1 MIISNNSSWHF
12 RIAVQLRFFINTNR
26 LLESTYTVDEIED
39 VWSDLQS
46 MVSGDV
52 ESELIA
58 YSHTNVLLLKQIF
71 EQAQKWHLNLDA
83 DLAELENR

>member
-1 MIISNNSSWHF
+1 MMWIYIYKSAEHISYKIIF
-12 RIAVQLRFFINTNR
+12 R
-26 LLESTYTVDEIED
+26 LLESTYTIDEIED
-39 VWSDLQS
+39 VWNDLRS
-46 MVSGDV
+46 IVSTDV

-58 YSHTNVLLLKQIF
+58 CSHTNVLLLKQVF

>member
-1 MIISNNSSWHF
+1 MRNN
-12 RIAVQLRFFINTNR
+12 LCR
-26 LLESTYTVDEIED
+26 LLDSTYTIDEIED

-46 MVSGDV
+46 IVSGDV

-58 YSHTNVLLLKQIF
+58 FSHTNVLLLKQIF
-71 EQAQKWHLNLDA
+71 EQAQKWHLNLEA

>member
-1 MIISNNSSWHF
+1 MYSFWRK
-12 RIAVQLRFFINTNR
+12 RIVMHRIFFIYIYR

-39 VWSDLQS
+39 VWNDLQS